1 MSKDFRERFDVK
13 LRYLDCPHC
22 EGVPDLMELYLL
34 QPITLEKA
42 GEKLPVCTRLG
53 GFRFARQEVVI
64 RIFRVELLDDVHEQ
78 RRNRDNSGRCLRLR
92 RSYMEIG
99 RSFSLVIDAL
109 DSLVDIDGLV
119 RKGNVL
125 HLESAKLA
133 DPNAGK
139 QRNQNTR
146 RFSVQV
152 HVDALNKGL
161 FLIFGERVDFLDTQL
176 FRVLNQVPIQQWNS
190 PLFIGELHCKP
201 ENENN
206 IPYGLYGKPS
216 RVVKPTGIVEIR
228 NVALNVRFGDAAN
241 LTLAEVRDQMIFGN
255 QREAGVG

>member
-13 LRYLDCPHC
+13 LWYLDCPYC

-78 RRNRDNSGRCLRLR
+78 RRNWDNSGRCLRLR

-99 RSFSLVIDAL
+99 RSLSLVIDAL

-119 RKGNVL
+119 RKGY
-125 HLESAKLA
+125 
-133 DPNAGK
+133 
-139 QRNQNTR
+139 
-146 RFSVQV
+146 
-152 HVDALNKGL
+152 ALRTDKA
-161 FLIFGERVDFLDTQL
+161 
-176 FRVLNQVPIQQWNS
+176 
-190 PLFIGELHCKP
+190 H
-201 ENENN
+201 
-206 IPYGLYGKPS
+206 
-216 RVVKPTGIVEIR
+216 
-228 NVALNVRFGDAAN
+228 
-241 LTLAEVRDQMIFGN
+241 
-255 QREAGVG
+255 

>member
-1 MSKDFRERFDVK
+1 MVLSV
-13 LRYLDCPHC
+13 
-22 EGVPDLMELYLL
+22 
-34 QPITLEKA
+34 
-42 GEKLPVCTRLG
+42 
-53 GFRFARQEVVI
+53 
-64 RIFRVELLDDVHEQ
+64 
-78 RRNRDNSGRCLRLR
+78 
-92 RSYMEIG
+92 
-99 RSFSLVIDAL
+99 
-109 DSLVDIDGLV
+109 
-119 RKGNVL
+119 KGNVL

-146 RFSVQV
+146 RFSVQI

-176 FRVLNQVPIQQWNS
+176 FWVLNQVPIQQWNS
-190 PLFIGELHCKP
+190 PLFIGKLHCKP
-201 ENENN
+201 ENEDD
-206 IPYGLYGKPS
+206 IPYGLYGKAS
-216 RVVKPTGIVEIR
+216 RVVQPTGIVEIR